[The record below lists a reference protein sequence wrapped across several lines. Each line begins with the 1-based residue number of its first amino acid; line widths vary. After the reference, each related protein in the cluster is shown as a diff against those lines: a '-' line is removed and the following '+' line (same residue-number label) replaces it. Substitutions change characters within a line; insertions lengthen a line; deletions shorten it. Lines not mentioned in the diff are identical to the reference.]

1 MDSPS
6 KIDVFFRTTGYKP
19 DFLGYVRKAMRK
31 VCFNRWQL
39 EPVRIHTI
47 LNEGIR
53 AGRQFS
59 EDSALSDP
67 YIFTDD
73 DCLIV
78 GKDWVKRAVE
88 IMLANPQFKIVSTLS
103 LVETEN
109 AARPPS
115 EWHYI
120 NGPEHVPSP
129 TAIYPMHMVGQPMLI
144 RKGTCVNLPE
154 MSFDQEC
161 AVLHKLVLDQGFEE
175 GLFHPDL
182 RIRHNHLGHGFS
194 GSPVHFW
201 GF

>member
-6 KIDVFFRTTGYKP
+6 KIDVFFRTTNYQYNNNL
-19 DFLGYVRKAMRK
+19 DEIRNAMRL
-31 VCFNRWQL
+31 VCLHRWDC
-39 EPVRIHTI
+39 EPVRMHDIYDKGI
-47 LNEGIR
+47 KEGREI
-53 AGRQFS
+53 AERQ
-59 EDSALSDP
+59 AQSDP

-109 AARPPS
+109 MARPSVDAP
-115 EWHYI
+115 
-120 NGPEHVPSP
+120 
-129 TAIYPMHMVGQPMLI
+129 IYPMHMVGQPMLI
-144 RKGTCVNLPE
+144 RKGTCTNLPD
-154 MSFDQEC
+154 MDFNSEC
-161 AVLHKLVLDQGFEE
+161 GVLHKMVLDQGFQE

-194 GSPVHFW
+194 GTPVHFW